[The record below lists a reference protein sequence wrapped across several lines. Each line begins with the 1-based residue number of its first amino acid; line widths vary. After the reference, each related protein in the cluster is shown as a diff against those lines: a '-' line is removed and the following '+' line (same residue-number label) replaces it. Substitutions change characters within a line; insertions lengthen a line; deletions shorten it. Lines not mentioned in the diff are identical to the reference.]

1 MINISEKAGGIKD
14 KIKCRWGIV
23 LTFVMYLIINMGIVN
38 SGDDFVFMNAPVQFG
53 SLAGFMKFYY
63 SHWSGRVI
71 PHTLLV
77 ILLNLPQPVFWIL
90 NALFMTLL
98 VWALIRFCT
107 ADSRTRMENMQS
119 VNVLTV
125 LLAAAVIFLPRQA
138 MLNGSVLWKC
148 AAVLYIWGTL
158 CAFCALYP
166 FISRLYGREFSKKM
180 LLILVPC
187 CIYGCSFEQTAAFMT
202 AFMLIM
208 AVVNAVKYKSLTLT
222 EIILLAVTLLMT
234 AVTLAAPGSWERYK
248 LEIIMDISCYD
259 TYTFAD
265 RVIFSLSNML
275 ESIHEYFGII
285 LVLISA
291 AAFAMT
297 CRRYSSKICRCVAA
311 VPVMYYGSFCIYRVL
326 SGYNGTTPV
335 VKLLGRYLFN
345 YIDITSDAFEI
356 SHGQRISMF
365 AGILC
370 ICIVLV
376 MLFIGVAEENEWIAP
391 VIFGAAVCE
400 AIMIGLSPSVNT
412 TGVRG
417 LFITFLFL
425 LVTLLRLV
433 ILAFRQA
440 KSWTREV

>member
-166 FISRLYGREFSKKM
+166 FISRLYDRRK
-180 LLILVPC
+180 C
-187 CIYGCSFEQTAAFMT
+187 CRSFRK
-202 AFMLIM
+202 
-208 AVVNAVKYKSLTLT
+208 N
-222 EIILLAVTLLMT
+222 
-234 AVTLAAPGSWERYK
+234 
-248 LEIIMDISCYD
+248 
-259 TYTFAD
+259 
-265 RVIFSLSNML
+265 
-275 ESIHEYFGII
+275 
-285 LVLISA
+285 
-291 AAFAMT
+291 
-297 CRRYSSKICRCVAA
+297 CR
-311 VPVMYYGSFCIYRVL
+311 
-326 SGYNGTTPV
+326 N
-335 VKLLGRYLFN
+335 
-345 YIDITSDAFEI
+345 
-356 SHGQRISMF
+356 
-365 AGILC
+365 
-370 ICIVLV
+370 
-376 MLFIGVAEENEWIAP
+376 
-391 VIFGAAVCE
+391 
-400 AIMIGLSPSVNT
+400 
-412 TGVRG
+412 
-417 LFITFLFL
+417 
-425 LVTLLRLV
+425 
-433 ILAFRQA
+433 
-440 KSWTREV
+440 